1 MIEVEASGA
10 PDPEIARLQRRL
22 RRETAARQ
30 EAEAIAER
38 GLRDLF
44 QRQQEISLLEHIAV
58 AANEAASVDDAMRRA
73 LDAVC
78 RYTGWPLGHLLLLRD
93 GARDDMLDST
103 AVWHDESDGRYGA
116 LRMLTEATGFGDEIG
131 LPGQVLRTAQPA
143 WANAGAPN
151 AGDYPRMPLLVQ
163 LGLSSLFA
171 FPVVIGHEVVA
182 VLEFFSREL
191 QTPDDSMLRLMAQ
204 IGTQLGRVIE
214 RRRAQERLVHD
225 ALHDPLTQLGNRK
238 LFLDRLE
245 HFLVRSQRM
254 PDYQFAVLFVDL
266 DRFKAIND
274 GLGHLAGDQVIVATA
289 QRLSAS
295 LRQNDLV
302 TREAG
307 ATGHTD
313 SSHTDSSHTD
323 SSHTDSSH
331 IVSRLGGDEFTVLLD
346 NVNGAAAPI
355 RVAERLLK
363 ALAVPLLVGQ
373 QQVYVT
379 ASIGIALSS
388 SGYHD
393 VQDMLRDADIAMYH
407 AKQHGRARWMMFD
420 QTMQEG
426 ALRRLTLEA
435 ELRLALETG
444 QLYLQYQPI
453 VTPQDGVI
461 RGFEALLRWR
471 HPVLGMISP
480 VEFIPVAEEV
490 GLIVRIGGWVLEQA
504 CRQLRLWQQ
513 ERALPLSMSVNVSAT
528 QLAGGELVDVVTR
541 VLAESGI
548 THGSLK
554 LELTESAVMADAEH
568 ALAVFKEL
576 KGLGV
581 RLSLDDFGTGYSSLS
596 HLRRLPIDT
605 LKIDRSFVSAMDSHG
620 DKRQIAEVVVMLAR
634 TLGLDV
640 VAEGVETV
648 AELDIL
654 REMGSDFVQGYFYFR
669 PLDAADATLALAA
682 PAERNAG

>member
-1 MIEVEASGA
+1 VIEAPAAGA

-22 RRETAARQ
+22 RRETTARQ

-78 RYTGWPLGHLLLLRD
+78 RYTGWPLGHLLLVRD
-93 GARDDMLDST
+93 GARADMLDST

-116 LRMLTEATGFGDEIG
+116 LRALTEATGFGDEIG
-131 LPGQVLRTAQPA
+131 LPGQVLRSALPA

-163 LGLSSLFA
+163 LGLTSLFA

-214 RRRAQERLVHD
+214 RRRAQERLLHD

-274 GLGHLAGDQVIVATA
+274 GLGHQAGDQVIVATA
-289 QRLSAS
+289 QRLSAC

-302 TREAG
+302 ARDAA
-307 ATGHTD
+307 ATD
-313 SSHTDSSHTD
+313 
-323 SSHTDSSH
+323 HTDSSH

-490 GLIVRIGGWVLEQA
+490 GLIVRMGGWVLEQA

-513 ERALPLSMSVNVSAT
+513 EHALPLSMSVNVSAT

-548 THGSLK
+548 AHGSLK

-640 VAEGVETV
+640 VAEGVETL

-669 PLDAADATLALAA
+669 PLDAADATLALAE
-682 PAERNAG
+682 PAGSRGN

>member
-1 MIEVEASGA
+1 MIEVAAAGL

-44 QRQQEISLLEHIAV
+44 QRQQEISLLEQIAV

-78 RYTGWPLGHLLLLRD
+78 RYTGWPLGHLLLLRE
-93 GARDDMLDST
+93 GARADMLDST
-103 AVWHDESDGRYGA
+103 AVWHDESDGRYHA
-116 LRMLTEATGFGDEIG
+116 LRALTEATGFGDEIG
-131 LPGQVLRTAQPA
+131 LPGQVLRTALPA

-151 AGDYPRMPLLVQ
+151 AGDYPRMPLLMQ

-274 GLGHLAGDQVIVATA
+274 GLGHQAGDQVIVATA
-289 QRLSAS
+289 QRLSAC

-302 TREAG
+302 TREVAES
-307 ATGHTD
+307 D
-313 SSHTDSSHTD
+313 
-323 SSHTDSSH
+323 H

-363 ALAVPLLVGQ
+363 ALAAPLLVGQ

-453 VTPQDGVI
+453 VTPVDGVI

-480 VEFIPVAEEV
+480 VEFIPVAEEL

-504 CRQLRLWQQ
+504 CHQLRIWQQ
-513 ERALPLSMSVNVSAT
+513 DHALPLSMSVNVSAT
-528 QLAGGELVDVVTR
+528 QLAGAELVEVVTR

-548 THGSLK
+548 AHGSLK

-576 KGLGV
+576 KELGV

-640 VAEGVETV
+640 VAEGVETL

-654 REMGSDFVQGYFYFR
+654 REMGSDFVQGYFYYR
-669 PLDAADATLALAA
+669 PLDAAAATLALAE
-682 PAERNAG
+682 PAGSRGA

>member
-1 MIEVEASGA
+1 VIEAPAAGA

-93 GARDDMLDST
+93 GARADMLDST

-116 LRMLTEATGFGDEIG
+116 LRALTEATGFGDDIG
-131 LPGQVLRTAQPA
+131 LPGQVLRSASPA

-214 RRRAQERLVHD
+214 RRRSQERLLHD

-289 QRLSAS
+289 QRLSAC
-295 LRQNDLV
+295 LRQTDLV
-302 TREAG
+302 TREA
-307 ATGHTD
+307 AEND
-313 SSHTDSSHTD
+313 
-323 SSHTDSSH
+323 H

-346 NVNGAAAPI
+346 NVNGAAGPI

-363 ALAVPLLVGQ
+363 ALAAPLLVGQ

-388 SGYHD
+388 SGYQD

-435 ELRLALETG
+435 ELRAAVDSG

-453 VTPQDGVI
+453 ITPQDGVI

-548 THGSLK
+548 AHGSLK

-640 VAEGVETV
+640 VAEGVETR

-669 PLDAADATLALAA
+669 PLDAADATLALSA
-682 PAERNAG
+682 PASAMT

>member
-1 MIEVEASGA
+1 MSEADAAGA
-10 PDPEIARLQRRL
+10 PELEIARLQRRL
-22 RRETAARQ
+22 RRETAARL

-44 QRQQEISLLEHIAV
+44 QRQQEISLLERIAV
-58 AANEAASVDDAMRRA
+58 AANEAASVDDAMRHA

-78 RYTGWPLGHLLLLRD
+78 RYTGWPLGHLLLVRE
-93 GARDDMLDST
+93 GAGIGLLDST
-103 AVWHDESDGRYGA
+103 GVWHDESDGRYDA
-116 LRMLTEATGFGDEIG
+116 LRALTESIGFGDDIG
-131 LPGQVLRTAQPA
+131 LPGQVLRSALPA

-171 FPVVIGHEVVA
+171 FPVVIGQEVVA

-191 QTPDDSMLRLMAQ
+191 QTPDESMLRLMAQ
-204 IGTQLGRVIE
+204 VGTQLGRVIE
-214 RRRAQERLVHD
+214 RRRAQDRLLHD

-238 LFLDRLE
+238 LFLDRLA

-274 GLGHLAGDQVIVATA
+274 GLGHQAGDQVIVGTA
-289 QRLSAS
+289 QRLSAC

-302 TREAG
+302 ARDPAVLD
-307 ATGHTD
+307 HV
-313 SSHTDSSHTD
+313 
-323 SSHTDSSH
+323 
-331 IVSRLGGDEFTVLLD
+331 VSRLGGDEFTILLD
-346 NVNGAAAPI
+346 NVGNAATPI
-355 RVAERLLK
+355 RVAERLLE
-363 ALAVPLLVGQ
+363 ALATPFLIGE
-373 QQVYVT
+373 QQVFVS

-388 SGYHD
+388 SGYQD
-393 VQDMLRDADIAMYH
+393 VQVMLRDADIAMYH
-407 AKQHGRARWMMFD
+407 AKQNGRARWMMFD

-435 ELRLALETG
+435 ELRLALGAG

-453 VTPQDGVI
+453 VTPRDGVI

-480 VEFIPVAEEV
+480 LEFIPVAEEV
-490 GLIVRIGGWVLEQA
+490 GLIGTIGGWVLEEA
-504 CRQLRLWQQ
+504 CRQLRAWQQ
-513 ERALPLSMSVNVSAT
+513 DHALPPPLPLSMSVNVSAT
-528 QLAGGELVDVVTR
+528 QLAGGGLVDVVTR

-548 THGSLK
+548 AHGSLK

-605 LKIDRSFVSAMDSHG
+605 LKIDRSFVSALDSHG

-640 VAEGVETV
+640 VAEGVETQ

-654 REMGSDFVQGYFYFR
+654 REMGSDFVQGYFYYR
-669 PLDAADATLALAA
+669 PLDAVDATLALAK
-682 PAERNAG
+682 PIM

>member
-1 MIEVEASGA
+1 VNAGDAGAA

-22 RRETAARQ
+22 RRETAARE

-44 QRQQEISLLEHIAV
+44 QRQQEIGLLESIAV
-58 AANEAASVDDAMRRA
+58 AANEAASVEDAMRRA

-78 RYTGWPLGHLLLLRD
+78 RYTGWPLGHLLLVRA
-93 GARDDMLDST
+93 GAPLDST
-103 AVWHDESDGRYGA
+103 AIWHDDSAGRFDA
-116 LRMLTEATGFGDEIG
+116 LRTLSETIAFTEAIG
-131 LPGQVLRTAQPA
+131 LPGQVVRTAAPA

-151 AGDYPRMPLLVQ
+151 AGDYPRMPLMVE
-163 LGLSSLFA
+163 LGLASLFA
-171 FPVVIGHEVVA
+171 FPVVIGNEVVA
-182 VLEFFSREL
+182 VLEFVSREV

-214 RRRAQERLVHD
+214 RRRAQDRLVHD

-245 HFLVRSQRM
+245 HFLVRSQRI

-274 GLGHLAGDQVIVATA
+274 GLGHQAGDQVIVATA
-289 QRLSAS
+289 QRLSAC
-295 LRQNDLV
+295 LRQNDMV
-302 TREAG
+302 VRDA
-307 ATGHTD
+307 AD
-313 SSHTDSSHTD
+313 ADFV
-323 SSHTDSSH
+323 
-331 IVSRLGGDEFTVLLD
+331 VSRLGGDEFTILLD
-346 NVNGAAAPI
+346 NIANAATPI
-355 RVAERLLK
+355 RVAERLLQ
-363 ALAVPLLVGQ
+363 ALAVPFTVGEQ
-373 QQVYVT
+373 KVFVT

-388 SGYHD
+388 SGYED
-393 VQDMLRDADIAMYH
+393 VQMMLRDADIAMYH
-407 AKQHGRARWMMFD
+407 AKQNGRARWMMFD

-435 ELRLALETG
+435 ELRLAVDAN
-444 QLYLQYQPI
+444 QLFLQYQPI
-453 VTPQDGVI
+453 ITPRNGMI
-461 RGFEALLRWR
+461 SGFEALLRWR

-490 GLIVRIGGWVLEQA
+490 GLIKRIGSWVLEEA
-504 CRQLRLWQQ
+504 CRQLRCWQR
-513 ERALPLSMSVNVSAT
+513 ERAAPLSMSVNVSAT
-528 QLAGGELVDVVTR
+528 QLAGGELVDVVKR
-541 VLAESGI
+541 VLAQSGI
-548 THGSLK
+548 AHGSLK
-554 LELTESAVMADAEH
+554 LELTESAVMADADH

-576 KGLGV
+576 KALGV

-605 LKIDRSFVSAMDSHG
+605 LKIDRSFVSAMDSHS

-640 VAEGVETV
+640 VAEGVETR

-669 PLDAADATLALAA
+669 PLDHGAATLALAA
-682 PAERNAG
+682 EGAGEV